1 MNQTPLLKA
10 MAVAKNANI
19 PDLVIMIKYLIDK
32 GAKLSGEEQ
41 KQVERIGTDF
51 EWFRDRIN
59 KDYIDEIESS
69 LKELYKIFNVMPIPK
84 SCLLYT
90 SRCV

>member
-41 KQVERIGTDF
+41 
-51 EWFRDRIN
+51 N
-59 KDYIDEIESS
+59 K
-69 LKELYKIFNVMPIPK
+69 
-84 SCLLYT
+84 
-90 SRCV
+90 

>member
-1 MNQTPLLKA
+1 MECLTSFHKELSRKEDVYKRQPLLKA

-59 KDYIDEIESS
+59 KD
-69 LKELYKIFNVMPIPK
+69 
-84 SCLLYT
+84 
-90 SRCV
+90 RCV